1 MEGQMDLFNP
11 PDMHIVNARG
21 ELREAPSWI
30 TNGVRTVQHGKCLGM
45 ISNHQ
50 KDGEYMD
57 GVRKPSKEARELPI
71 A

>member
-11 PDMHIVNARG
+11 PDMHIVG
-21 ELREAPSWI
+21 WI

>member
-1 MEGQMDLFNP
+1 MTLEELLKNYGG
-11 PDMHIVNARG
+11 NA
-21 ELREAPSWI
+21 
-30 TNGVRTVQHGKCLGM
+30 GVRTVQHGKCLGM